1 MKFVLTLLA
10 LSTIVITSCER
21 HKFED
26 VKVMHESHGSAHDE
40 SHGGEEHAEHGEHKE
55 AH

>member
-1 MKFVLTLLA
+1 MKLVLTLLA

-26 VKVMHESHGSAHDE
+26 VKVLHEQHGADHGEAHDAA
-40 SHGGEEHAEHGEHKE
+40 HAEHGAAKE